1 MPKTIVGDA
10 GHTPQIDPGA
20 CANGLQEVDL
30 AGDILSRVQAK
41 LAFYDVDFLPCPRTD
56 DLSERAKFANDV
68 GADYFL
74 SLHINAGGGTGFESY
89 VYTEASAESE
99 RVRGLIHASVME
111 HVTPFG
117 VTDRGRKAANFAVLR
132 ETNMPAALLECL
144 FVDNA
149 TDAELLKND
158 TFLNAMSNGIAWG
171 VVVAFDLQKKAF
183 AECIT
188 CVKYKELAAERD
200 KLYAQNNAMRQELKQ
215 IANRAMPY
223 LANGA

>member
-1 MPKTIVGDA
+1 MSKTIVGDA

-30 AGDILSRVQAK
+30 AGDILSRVADK

-56 DLSERAKFANDV
+56 NLGERAKFANDV

-74 SLHINAGGGTGFESY
+74 SFHCNAGGGTGFESY
-89 VYTEASAESE
+89 VYTNASRETELIRKFIHES
-99 RVRGLIHASVME
+99 VIDHLQKFSV
-111 HVTPFG
+111 V
-117 VTDRGRKAANFAVLR
+117 DRGMKSANFAVLR

-158 TFLNAMSNGIAWG
+158 TFLIALANGIAWG
-171 VVVAFDLQKKAF
+171 LVVALNLTKKAVTDCPNCQKL
-183 AECIT
+183 AE
-188 CVKYKELAAERD
+188 VKAERD
-200 KLYAQNNAMRQELKQ
+200 KYYAESSRMRQVINQAKGVL
-215 IANRAMPY
+215 
-223 LANGA
+223 GAIT